1 MGFRAGWLRHFKVAL
16 SSAGGAAVIFGLFEL
31 LQKQPVQGF
40 KLLGEWGPWPVL
52 AMVGLVLVAPFL
64 VGLQDTVRTAFGAIV
79 SNFQLQTVASTKTAD
94 ALTRLADQGGRQA
107 EEIRRL
113 AIFNAQEFPGIYSR
127 FDKQDEVLQ
136 DLSSLVKVLVT
147 RGRDDH

>member
-1 MGFRAGWLRHFKVAL
+1 
-16 SSAGGAAVIFGLFEL
+16 
-31 LQKQPVQGF
+31 
-40 KLLGEWGPWPVL
+40 
-52 AMVGLVLVAPFL
+52 MVGLVLVAPFL